1 MSVFT
6 DLYKEN
12 KEAVAALGATNNL
25 KTRQFFVYYLESLA
39 YNSFHW
45 EGIPDFYRP
54 QWVEILCFSHRV
66 QGAINDKGELKIL
79 PASPIGYILE
89 NGEYSQYMMYAPDGT
104 VYTRNRDDIEL
115 LYNNSLNLST
125 NEILFQL
132 MDNLNL
138 SMDVIYSFLVR
149 AKIGEHFDCE
159 NEAIVNNI
167 NKALN
172 DAIKN
177 NAFFSS
183 AVGTEMGNGINK
195 ITLFDST
202 VSSLQPVWENI
213 DKTLGIVHQNFG
225 FVQTESVKR
234 ERLTEAEA
242 QDNRDQAQYGLI
254 SDMLNN
260 REKWAERINN
270 HEGWNF
276 DRISV
281 TLMRDYNVKPN
292 RPNEEKGD
300 DNNAGKNDG
309 IGQI

>member
-6 DLYKEN
+6 DLYKDQ
-12 KEAVAALGATNNL
+12 KEKMHALGATNNGR
-25 KTRQFFVYYLESLA
+25 TRQFFIAYLESLA

-54 QWVEILCFSHRV
+54 QWVEILCFGHRI
-66 QGAINDKGELKIL
+66 QGAFDDNGELRIL
-79 PASPIGYILE
+79 PASPVGYILE
-89 NGEYSQYMMYAPDGT
+89 NGEYSEYQMYAPDGK
-104 VYTRNRDDIEL
+104 VYFRKREDVEL
-115 LYNNSLNLST
+115 LYNNTLNLST
-125 NEILFQL
+125 SEILFQL

-149 AKIGEHFDCE
+149 SKVGEHFDCE
-159 NEAIVNNI
+159 NETVVANI
-167 NKALN
+167 TKALN

-177 NAFFSS
+177 NSFFST
-183 AVGTEMGNGINK
+183 AVGSEVGDGVNK
-195 ITLFDST
+195 ITLFDSK
-202 VSSLQPVWENI
+202 VSALQPVWENI

-260 REKWAERINN
+260 RERWADRINN
-270 HEGWNF
+270 HNGWNF
-276 DRISV
+276 DKISV
-281 TLMRDYNVKPN
+281 TLMRDYNVKPQ
-292 RPNEEKGD
+292 RPTDREEEI
-300 DNNAGKNDG
+300 NNAWKNDEN
-309 IGQI
+309 

>member
-6 DLYKEN
+6 DLYKEQ
-12 KEAVAALGATNNL
+12 KESMQALGQNNNI
-25 KTRQFFVYYLESLA
+25 KTRQFFVSYLESLA

-45 EGIPDFYRP
+45 EGIPEFYRP
-54 QWVEILCFSHRV
+54 QWVEILCFEHRI
-66 QGAINDKGELKIL
+66 QCAFDDNGELRIL
-79 PASPIGYILE
+79 PASPIGVLQE
-89 NGEYSQYMMYAPDGT
+89 NGEYSQYMMYAPNGN
-104 VYTRNRDDIEL
+104 VYTRDRKDVEI

-125 NEILFQL
+125 SEILFQL

-149 AKIGEHFDCE
+149 SKIGEHFDCE
-159 NEAIVNNI
+159 NETVVANI
-167 NKALN
+167 TKALN

-177 NAFFSS
+177 GSFFST
-183 AVGTEMGNGINK
+183 AVGSELGDGVNK
-195 ITLFDST
+195 ITLFDSK
-202 VSSLQPVWENI
+202 VSALQPVWENI

-260 REKWAERINN
+260 RERWADKINN

-276 DRISV
+276 PPITV
-281 TLMRDYNVKPN
+281 TLMRDYNVKPQ
-292 RPNEEKGD
+292 RPTDREEEI
-300 DNNAGKNDG
+300 NNAEQDDG
-309 IGQI
+309 N